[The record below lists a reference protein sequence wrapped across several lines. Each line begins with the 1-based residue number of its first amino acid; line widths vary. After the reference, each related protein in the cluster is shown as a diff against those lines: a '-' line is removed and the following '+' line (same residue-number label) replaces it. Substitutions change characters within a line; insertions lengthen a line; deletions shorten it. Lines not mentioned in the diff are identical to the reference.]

1 MLMAK
6 SYHSVHDLSYHL
18 ILVTKYR
25 AEVISGASCDRMH
38 QMFSDIGEKYG
49 IEPKEF
55 NHDTDHIH
63 ILFTAKPTTN
73 LVGFINSYKS
83 ATSRIIK
90 KEFPEVKEHLWKE
103 MFWSRSYYLAT
114 AGEVTSDILNKYI
127 HSQGRDDKR

>member
-1 MLMAK
+1 MTK
-6 SYHSVHDLSYHL
+6 SYHSVHDLNYHL

-25 AEVISGASCDRMH
+25 AEVINDKSCNRMR
-38 QMFSDIGEKYG
+38 QTLNDIGETYG
-49 IEPKEF
+49 ITITKF

-63 ILFTAKPTTN
+63 VLFTAKPTTN

-114 AGEVTSDILNKYI
+114 AGGVTIDVLKKYV
-127 HSQGRDDKR
+127 HSQGKWS